1 MSKLRLFVIR
11 HGETASS
18 RERRFAG
25 SRDVPLTP
33 AGLRQCEAVA
43 QALAEQPVRAVYASP
58 LERARTSAE
67 VIAKPH
73 RLEVRVDPA
82 FREMAFGAWEGL
94 AREEVA
100 ARFPDAYA
108 QWRTAPHTL
117 ALPGGERLGAVAER
131 VRRALAA
138 LAAAHAEQTLVLV
151 SHAIVVRVIVLD
163 ALGLGLDRLW
173 AVDASPA
180 GITEVEL
187 EPGWATVHRLNTL
200 AHLEAAG
207 P

>member
-11 HGETASS
+11 YGETASS

-131 VRRALAA
+131 AP
-138 LAAAHAEQTLVLV
+138 HAQTLVLV
-151 SHAIVVRVIVLD
+151 SHAIVARVIVLD

-180 GITEVEL
+180 GITGVEL

-200 AHLEAAG
+200 AHLAAAG